1 MQRLLHCVKFLDWLN
16 SINPEQWSDRAAAA
30 CGDTDL
36 HEELHLRSVFTHA
49 GLRRLEQR
57 FHTELQL
64 NRRAASVPLA
74 LSPSS
79 LPLCLVCNF
88 SLRAIN
94 LAVGGEFGESPN
106 KRRQKVSDFRV
117 TNKLY
122 ERFTV

>member
-16 SINPEQWSDRAAAA
+16 SINPEQCPDRAAAA

-79 LPLCLVCNF
+79 LPLCLQHFQTVCNF
-88 SLRAIN
+88 SPSSY
-94 LAVGGEFGESPN
+94 EFRSGREI
-106 KRRQKVSDFRV
+106 
-117 TNKLY
+117 
-122 ERFTV
+122 